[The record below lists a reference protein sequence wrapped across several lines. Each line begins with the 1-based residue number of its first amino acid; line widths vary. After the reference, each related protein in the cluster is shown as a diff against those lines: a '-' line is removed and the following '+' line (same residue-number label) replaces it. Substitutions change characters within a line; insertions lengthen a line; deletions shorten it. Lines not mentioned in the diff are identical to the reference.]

1 MSEETVEAVEEAGD
15 AAEREG
21 ESVTPAP
28 DQGTSPEIEEI
39 PAGDPLLNQRIVE
52 AYIFA
57 SADPV
62 TERALANRLPK
73 GTDIRAILEEIKAHY
88 ADRGVHLVHV
98 GESWAFRTAPDLT
111 TKLSKEV
118 EVSRK
123 MSRAAIEILAIVAY
137 HQPVT
142 RTEIE
147 EIRGVSLSK
156 GTLDSLFELGW
167 IKPRGRRKTPGRPL
181 TWGTSDDFL
190 DHFGLESINDLPG
203 IEELNAAGLLDK
215 RPAIHAYRGVGAEEE
230 PLGTEDV
237 TAEEIGGDEA
247 LDAGELRV
255 VAPETAK
262 SEGDDRTP
270 DQDEDDETPDDVDD
284 SVDSESERDGS
295 RRG

>member
-1 MSEETVEAVEEAGD
+1 MSEETVEAVEEAD
-15 AAEREG
+15 EAVEQEG

-28 DQGTSPEIEEI
+28 DQDASPEIEEA
-39 PAGDPLLNQRIVE
+39 PPGDPLLNQRIVE

-73 GTDIRAILEEIKAHY
+73 GTDIQAILAELKAHY

-111 TKLSKEV
+111 AKLSKEV

-123 MSRAAIEILAIVAY
+123 MSRAAIETLAIVAY

-181 TWGTSDDFL
+181 TWGTSDSFL

-237 TAEEIGGDEA
+237 TAEEIEGDEA
-247 LDAGELRV
+247 LDAGELV
-255 VAPETAK
+255 TLAPEAA
-262 SEGDDRTP
+262 EPEDDGQFSDP
-270 DQDEDDETPDDVDD
+270 EEDDEPPDDRDGA
-284 SVDSESERDGS
+284 SESGSDGDGL